1 MSLCTAFFINP
12 TYPAAVVAGNVE
24 TSQAITD
31 ALYGALGVVGA
42 AQGTMNNFTFGNGR
56 HQYYETVCGGSGA
69 GPGFDGTDAVHTH
82 MTNSKMTD
90 PEILELRFP
99 VVVREFS
106 IRQGSGGAGRHRG
119 GDGVVR
125 RVEFL
130 EPMTANILSNR
141 RRVPPY
147 GANGGE
153 PGRCGENSVQLRSGE
168 VRALAACDQIELG
181 AGDQFVLK
189 TPGGGG
195 YGPAAAKRARKGAR
209 KTKRKKET
217 GRKGPAGNA
226 NGGAGS
232 AAYPS
237 AHAAITEKLRLTPRE
252 QAKW

>member
-1 MSLCTAFFINP
+1 M
-12 TYPAAVVAGNVE
+12 
-24 TSQAITD
+24 
-31 ALYGALGVVGA
+31 
-42 AQGTMNNFTFGNGR
+42 
-56 HQYYETVCGGSGA
+56 
-69 GPGFDGTDAVHTH
+69 
-82 MTNSKMTD
+82 
-90 PEILELRFP
+90 
-99 VVVREFS
+99 
-106 IRQGSGGAGRHRG
+106 
-119 GDGVVR
+119 
-125 RVEFL
+125 
-130 EPMTANILSNR
+130 
-141 RRVPPY
+141 PPY
-147 GANGGE
+147 GANGGG

-181 AGDQFVLK
+181 AGDLFVLK

-217 GRKGPAGNA
+217 GQKGSAGNA